1 MSGEA
6 LIWLLAG
13 MGIGIALSMLVL
25 AGVAM
30 SDQRQIR
37 RAAVIA
43 EESAPIAEIAA
54 ASVKPA
60 IAKPVV
66 PASAMVAPV
75 AANTVVPRPAQLP
88 APAPTVA
95 EAPAAATE
103 PGKTKPR
110 DMSVEALFAE
120 AFGAAE
126 LPKAA
131 EPGTAK

>member
-13 MGIGIALSMLVL
+13 MGIGIALSMLIL

-30 SDQRQIR
+30 SDRRQIR
-37 RAAVIA
+37 RVAVIA
-43 EESAPIAEIAA
+43 EVSAPIVEIAA

-66 PASAMVAPV
+66 STSAMVAPV
-75 AANTVVPRPAQLP
+75 AADTVVPRPAQLP